1 MDQYSYNQQIYDVEL
16 HNEIANLI
24 KSTIPSTNIGSLLGQ
39 RYNTPSQQSQEIGN
53 EVTGKIKIECEE
65 QGYLGNQFKVEVVE
79 QLTPNQNMSVTY
91 SHSFKKIT
99 VTLGTDIYSNPDN
112 AKNRQKLIQRE
123 INRLP
128 YFYASFAGDG
138 EYSIQQQEQEKG
150 FTGGVNNEPLYGVN
164 LFVFN
169 EPLTIDYVTV
179 TYNCIKDFIQ
189 GTFTK
194 LFGRKIFDPNRQMVF
209 ISPHETFN
217 FQKRFE
223 NKDYKLPL
231 VLVRVQYPPMA
242 QDLHSNIPF
251 VMYSEGFMFNTSTTT
266 KDFIRKLLYEY
277 YYNNESGEITKEQ
290 IRNMIFPTIY
300 YDQVQQKTNI
310 TVDII
315 QETERDL
322 QNVFVKMN
330 TQYFMPIVRKFHYLL
345 SLDQLISKYDI
356 QLKEIQERFQFPIFY
371 LNDYTVKWQDFSVNT
386 KIEKDTWNLQRQTYT
401 FEFTQYP
408 ITRFNLQGT
417 ILRIDTELQIQESNW
432 EEQET
437 ISSNTI
443 EM

>member
-1 MDQYSYNQQIYDVEL
+1 MDQYSYNHQIYDVKL
-16 HNEIANLI
+16 HDEISQLI
-24 KSTIPSTNIGSLLGQ
+24 KSTMPSTNIGSLLGQ
-39 RYNTPSQQSQEIGN
+39 RYNVPKQQSQEIGN
-53 EVTGKIKIECEE
+53 EINGKIIIECEE
-65 QGYLGNQFKVEVVE
+65 QGYLGNHFKIEVVE
-79 QLTPNQNMSVTY
+79 QGISNQNMSVTY
-91 SHSFKKIT
+91 SNELKKIT
-99 VTLGTDIYSNPDN
+99 VTLGTNQDGLLDN
-112 AKNRQKLIQRE
+112 NKNKQQLIQKE

-128 YFYASFAGDG
+128 YFYATYSGDG
-138 EYSIQQQEQEKG
+138 QYQIEEQEQEKS
-150 FTGGVNNEPLYGVN
+150 FTGGVNNDPLYGVN

-194 LFGRKIFDPNRQMVF
+194 MLGRKVFDPNRQMVF

-217 FQKRFE
+217 FQKRYE

-231 VLVRVQYPPMA
+231 VLVKVQYPPMA

-251 VMYSEGFMFNTSTTT
+251 VMYSEGFMFNTANDT
-266 KDFIRKLLYEY
+266 KRFIAKMLYEY
-277 YYNNESGEITKEQ
+277 NYNNESGEITKEQ
-290 IRNMIFPTIY
+290 IKNMIFPTIY

-315 QETERDL
+315 QENERDL

-345 SLDQLISKYDI
+345 SLDQLISKYNI

-386 KIEKDTWNLQRQTYT
+386 KIEKDTWNFQRQTYT
-401 FEFTQYP
+401 FEFIQYP

-437 ISSNTI
+437 ISTETI

>member
-1 MDQYSYNQQIYDVEL
+1 MDSYSYNQQIYDIEL
-16 HNEIANLI
+16 HDEISSLI
-24 KSTIPSTNIGSLLGQ
+24 QRTMPSSNISSLLGQ
-39 RYNTPSQQSQEIGN
+39 RYNEPQQQKQEIGN
-53 EVTGKIKIECEE
+53 DIDGKVFIEFEQ
-65 QGYLGNQFKVEVVE
+65 QGYIGNQFKIVVTE
-79 QLTPNQNMSVTY
+79 QSQPNQPLNVSY
-91 SHSFKKIT
+91 SHDQKKIT
-99 VTLGTDIYSNPDN
+99 VRLGTNTNSLPENS
-112 AKNRQKLIQRE
+112 KNKQQIIQRE
-123 INRLP
+123 INKLP
-128 YFYASFAGDG
+128 YFYATFTGDG
-138 EYSIQQQEQEKG
+138 QYQIKEQEQEK
-150 FTGGVNNEPLYGVN
+150 FFNGGVNNEPLYGKN

-179 TYNCIKDFIQ
+179 TYNCIKDFIA

-194 LFGRKIFDPNRQMVF
+194 QLGRKMFDPNRQMIF

-217 FQKRFE
+217 FAKRFE

-242 QDLHSNIPF
+242 QDLQSNIPF
-251 VMYSEGFMFNTSTTT
+251 VLYTEGFMYSTQRDT
-266 KDFIRKLLYEY
+266 KDFIQKLLYEY

-290 IRNMIFPTIY
+290 IKDMVFPTIY

-315 QETERDL
+315 QENERDL

-330 TQYFMPIVRKFHYLL
+330 TQYFMPIVRKFHYLI
-345 SLDQLISKYDI
+345 SLDQLISNYNI
-356 QLKEIQERFQFPIFY
+356 QLKEIQERFQFPVFY
-371 LNDYTVKWQDFSVNT
+371 LTDYTVKWTDFSVST
-386 KIEKDTWNLQRQTYT
+386 RIEKDQWNFQRQTYL
-401 FEFTQYP
+401 FDFIQYP

-417 ILRIDTELQIQESNW
+417 ILRIDTELQIQNNNW

-437 ISSNTI
+437 ISSETI

>member
-16 HNEIANLI
+16 HDEISQLI
-24 KSTIPSTNIGSLLGQ
+24 KSTMPSTNIGSLLGQ
-39 RYNTPSQQSQEIGN
+39 RYNVPKQQKQEIGD
-53 EVTGKIKIECEE
+53 EVKGKIIIECEE
-65 QGYLGNQFKVEVVE
+65 QGYLGNHFKIEVID
-79 QLTPNQNMSVTY
+79 QMSPNQNMTVTY
-91 SHSFKKIT
+91 SNELKKIT
-99 VTLGTDIYSNPDN
+99 VTLGTNEYGALDN
-112 AKNRQKLIQRE
+112 TKNKQQLIQRE

-128 YFYASFAGDG
+128 YFYAT
-138 EYSIQQQEQEKG
+138 YSGNGQYQIEDQEQEKS
-150 FTGGVNNEPLYGVN
+150 FTGGVNNDPLYGVN

-194 LFGRKIFDPNRQMVF
+194 MLGRKMFDPARQMVF

-217 FQKRFE
+217 FQKRYE

-231 VLVRVQYPPMA
+231 VLVKVQYPPMA

-251 VMYSEGFMFNTSTTT
+251 VMYSEGFMFNTANDT
-266 KDFIRKLLYEY
+266 KRFIAKMLHEY
-277 YYNNESGEITKEQ
+277 TYNNESGEITKDQ
-290 IRNMIFPTIY
+290 IKNMIFPTIY

-315 QETERDL
+315 QENERDL

-345 SLDQLISKYDI
+345 SLDQLISKYNI

-386 KIEKDTWNLQRQTYT
+386 KIEKDTWNFQRQTYT
-401 FEFTQYP
+401 FEFIQYP

-417 ILRIDTELQIQESNW
+417 ILRIDTELQVQENNW

-437 ISSNTI
+437 ISTETI